1 MKKILLLVLG
11 LSLTAPAITI
21 AQNKVTTVRKTRV
34 VKVRPNPPKYTKVVS
49 PGTKYVYVTDDWT
62 WNDGTNQWVWNGNR
76 WVVPPPAQVW
86 VPGHWTETSTG
97 WEWTSGY
104 WK

>member
-21 AQNKVTTVRKTRV
+21 AQEKVKIKKHE
-34 VKVRPNPPKYTKVVS
+34 VKMKPKAPKYTKVVS
-49 PGTKYVYVTDDWT
+49 PGTTYVYINDDWT
-62 WNDGTNQWVWNGNR
+62 WDDGTSTWVWNGNR
-76 WVVPPPAQVW
+76 WVVPPASQHW
-86 VPGHWTETSTG
+86 IPGHWSRTSNG
-97 WEWTSGY
+97 WEWTPGY